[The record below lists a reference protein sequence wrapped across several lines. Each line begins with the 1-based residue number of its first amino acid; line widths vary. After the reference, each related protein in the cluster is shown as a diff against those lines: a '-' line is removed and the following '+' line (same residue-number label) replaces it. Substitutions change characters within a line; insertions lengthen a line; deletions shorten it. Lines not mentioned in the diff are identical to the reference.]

1 MSQLRNLLDQN
12 NSVVIAATTVIPTEI
27 HESLRRPGRLTNEIF
42 IQVPNLQERQEI
54 IESLKSDHDSLNN
67 EQTLEISQCTQGY
80 LGSDLSA
87 LLTHLLIGN
96 KTGMNLKK
104 KR

>member
-1 MSQLRNLLDQN
+1 MPGANCDHHHKSSSIQFSLEE
-12 NSVVIAATTVIPTEI
+12 AA
-27 HESLRRPGRLTNEIF
+27 
-42 IQVPNLQERQEI
+42 QERVGRCC
-54 IESLKSDHDSLNN
+54 LPLLTAYDNPAC
-67 EQTLEISQCTQGY
+67 LEISQCTQGY

>member
-12 NSVVIAATTVIPTEI
+12 NSVVIAASTIVPTEI

-42 IQVPNLQERQEI
+42 IQVPNLKERQEI
-54 IESLKSDHDSLNN
+54 IESLKSDHDSLNT
-67 EQTLEISQCTQGY
+67 EQILEISQCTQGY

-87 LLTHLLIGN
+87 LLSHLSIGN
-96 KTGMNLKK
+96 TTGMNYMK
-104 KR
+104 